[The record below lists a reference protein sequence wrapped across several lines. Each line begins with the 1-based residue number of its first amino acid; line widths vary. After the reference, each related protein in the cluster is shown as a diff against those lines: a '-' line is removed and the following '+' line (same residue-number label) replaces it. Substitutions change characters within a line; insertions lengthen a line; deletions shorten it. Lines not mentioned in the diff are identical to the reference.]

1 MENHFFS
8 NEPINYIILSIIT
21 LFLAPFVNQFLNR
34 YFTLRKSVT
43 GKYFLIFTVMTAFS
57 IASFIAKLN
66 GIVSH
71 VIFVLLIIASV
82 FLLQSLIYSNK
93 ENLLQIFKIKYL
105 YFNSFFIILGFC
117 GISDNKTLLFI
128 FIALTIIF
136 VVLYAYILKKTGRDF
151 SFVSIL
157 NYAYKTIIK
166 YYKISII
173 CFGLIIFVVLGISK
187 CSPYRID
194 MFDKNKKVVSSEV
207 IFNNF
212 IYGSLIPHSFKENS
226 KIIWLRISKDISV
239 IDNKAYKNA
248 DYLRKVVIP
257 ANVEYISDEA
267 FADCKNLKEVIFEP
281 GEYPLVLGNN
291 VFENCPKLK
300 KIDFGNR
307 VAATGSG
314 ICNNCP
320 KLETVIL
327 SENQNYKCIE
337 QYTFYKCLKLA
348 SVEIPENIKEIGEFA
363 FGECEKLKKIDFDNV
378 EVLNTGA
385 FYNSGLLSV
394 NTNKIQTIPE
404 SCFEGCKYL
413 GAYFDNKINMVILT
427 NVETIETDAFRNCI
441 NLKRIED
448 YANLKFIG
456 KNAFRGCALKEF
468 IVRDKIETIE
478 PCAFFD
484 CKNLNFT
491 NVEVLNTVSFNNSDY
506 LSVNINKIK
515 TIPEKFFEGCKCYGA
530 NSNNNVNMVSLT
542 NVENI
547 DRNCINH
554 KAIENYDN
562 LKNIGKNLFRGC
574 ALREFKV
581 KDKTETIEPC
591 VFFNCKNQNFHNESN
606 VSDEIKK
613 FYIDEKGFLYK
624 IYEKDNMKQKVLIAA
639 SAGFD
644 GEFNVDKDVTDIYA
658 GAFANCKNITS
669 IKVDTDNGY
678 FVSDKNAI
686 YKIKPVKKLVYF
698 YSDINVVN
706 SIDINTNIIGS
717 YAFAGK
723 NIIYIDLFDTSINT
737 IEESAFERCQKL
749 SYIKLPLSLKT
760 LGKNVFKSCTFLSEI
775 SVPYQVVDIPDGT
788 FEKCENLKNVHING
802 KLKSIGKDAFRYTII
817 DKYEFPD
824 SVEIIKSGAFKN
836 CDLLKVIKIKKSN
849 IKYIDENAFDED
861 KTFKFTE

>member
-8 NEPINYIILSIIT
+8 NEPINYIILSVIT

-34 YFTLRKSVT
+34 YFTLRKTVT

-194 MFDKNKKVVSSEV
+194 MFDKNKNVVSSEV

-226 KIIWLRISKDISV
+226 KIIWLRIGKDISV

-394 NTNKIQTIPE
+394 NTNKIQIIPE

-413 GAYFDNKINMVILT
+413 GKYIDNTINTVNLN
-427 NVETIETDAFRNCI
+427 NVEIIETDAFRNCI
-441 NLKRIED
+441 NLDTIENYD
-448 YANLKFIG
+448 NLKFIG

-468 IVRDKIETIE
+468 KVKDKTETIE

-484 CKNLNFT
+484 CKNM
-491 NVEVLNTVSFNNSDY
+491 
-506 LSVNINKIK
+506 
-515 TIPEKFFEGCKCYGA
+515 KFQ
-530 NSNNNVNMVSLT
+530 
-542 NVENI
+542 I
-547 DRNCINH
+547 D
-554 KAIENYDN
+554 A
-562 LKNIGKNLFRGC
+562 
-574 ALREFKV
+574 
-581 KDKTETIEPC
+581 
-591 VFFNCKNQNFHNESN
+591 N
-606 VSDEIKK
+606 VSDGSKK
-613 FYIDEKGFLYK
+613 FYIDKNGFLYK
-624 IYEKDNMKQKVLIAA
+624 IYEKDKTRQKVLIAA
-639 SAGFD
+639 SAGFY

-669 IKVDTDNGY
+669 IKVDIDNGY

-686 YKIKPVKKLVYF
+686 YKIKPVKQLVYF

-760 LGKNVFKSCTFLSEI
+760 LEKNVFKSCTFLSEI
-775 SVPYQVVDIPDGT
+775 SVPYQITDIPDGT

-802 KLKSIGKDAFRYTII
+802 KLKSIGKDAFRHTII

-824 SVEIIKSGAFKN
+824 SVVIIKSGAFKN